1 MRLISLD
8 VFRGMTIALMILVN
22 MASLPDDGK
31 KYLWLDH
38 APWHGCTIADL
49 VFPFFL
55 YIIGVAMA
63 FSLARYTSGSVNI
76 TKAAY
81 WQFVRRSLILFG
93 LGLLLNN
100 LLWNFNITAPKLFPD
115 LPHLRIMGVLQ
126 RIGIA
131 FFVAAIAILNLS
143 NRRLWILSGTIL
155 IAYWILL
162 AFFPALDNS
171 DGAFSKA
178 GNLGAYIDRAILT
191 TAHLH
196 KGSGSLSD
204 PEGLFSTLPAIVSV
218 LFGFLTGDWL
228 KRQTVASRTSLNL
241 LMFGLAAVVIG
252 LVWNSFFPINKKLWT
267 SSYVMFTTGWG
278 LISLAACYELVD
290 VRKYRKWFKP
300 FEIMGSNAIF
310 LYVASIVLIKLLMV
324 NQIGS
329 GDRAKSVYEW
339 SNNALYGWAGNLNSG
354 VLYAIATVLLWMGVA
369 YVMYRQKW
377 FLKI

>member
-8 VFRGMTIALMILVN
+8 VFRGITIALMILVN

-38 APWHGCTIADL
+38 APWHGWTIADL

-76 TKAAY
+76 TKAVY

-100 LLWNFNITAPKLFPD
+100 LLWNFNIITPKIFPD
-115 LPHLRIMGVLQ
+115 LAHLRIMGVLQ

-143 NRRLWILSGTIL
+143 NRRIWILSGTIL
-155 IAYWILL
+155 IAYWISI

-171 DGAFSKA
+171 DGVFSKA

-191 TAHLH
+191 KSHLH
-196 KGSGSLSD
+196 KGSGYLSD

-241 LMFGLAAVVIG
+241 LMFGLAALVIG
-252 LVWNSFFPINKKLWT
+252 LIWNSFFPINKKLWT

-300 FEIMGSNAIF
+300 FEIMGLNAIF

-329 GDRAKSVYEW
+329 GDRAQSVYEW
-339 SNNALYGWAGNLNSG
+339 SSNALFGWAGALNSG
-354 VLYAIATVLLWMGVA
+354 VLYAIATGLLWMGVA
-369 YVMYRQKW
+369 YLMYRQKW